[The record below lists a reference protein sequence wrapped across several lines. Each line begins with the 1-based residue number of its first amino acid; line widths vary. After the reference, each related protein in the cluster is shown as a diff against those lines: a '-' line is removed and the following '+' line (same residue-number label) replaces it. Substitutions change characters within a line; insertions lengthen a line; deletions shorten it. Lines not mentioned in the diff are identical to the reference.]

1 MDAKEFLSTVLSES
15 GLYCVVAIRA
25 DTPTP
30 IQKFYGSIDLAIKAA
45 LDFDARGYSTYYA
58 LGTFVEGTNRK
69 ASNVDSLKA
78 LFLDIDC
85 GTDKPYATQRD
96 AFVALKA
103 LCKSKNLPKPTWVI
117 NSGKGLHIYWG
128 LDKAYSPIEWLPVAN
143 RLKTVCLESGLDIDP
158 VVTSDSARILR
169 MPQTHNYKTSP
180 PTRVEALGTK
190 GDSVSLSDF
199 YDILGRPARV
209 AELQARAFSEQDDE
223 TMRRLLGNYT
233 SKFTNILQKNASKKG
248 CHQIHRA
255 IDTPNEISYPSW
267 VDVISII
274 KHCEE
279 GMPAVHAVSKLYSGY
294 SESETDSIADSI
306 LYPHLCTTFESNN
319 PSGCEGCPLRGK
331 IKSPI
336 VLARETREATAED
349 NIIQIAA
356 EDHPDT
362 PTQPAPKKDN
372 VVARGETTVTS
383 TLPFRDGLAEDEDL
397 PKVRQFTTYEI
408 PTYPFPYFRPAN
420 GGIFKRT
427 QVKGDDGQLEN
438 EDEEIY
444 HNDFYL
450 VGRLFDKQRGPLFV
464 FRHHSSREG
473 IQEFAVEGVKI
484 SSELELKK
492 ELALNDIHPNNDKQL
507 FLYVKKWVREL
518 LATKDQVILKTQFG
532 WTADHESFVLGD
544 REIFADRI
552 EKNLPSSKTAQYFKM
567 LAKRGTLDEW
577 KKIPAFY
584 NRPNFQPHQFMFGLA
599 FGAPLME
606 FISDAKGGVF
616 HTFSEESGLGKST
629 GQMGG
634 ASVWGNP
641 SGLVL
646 RGKDT
651 LNAIFN
657 RAEVYKNL
665 PVYID
670 EFTNVSGK
678 NMSDFAYDISAGFQ
692 RGRMSNSGENAE
704 RERGESWALLAG
716 TTANKSMIETMMT
729 FKDRPEGENQRVIEH
744 VMQRLLLPEDRP
756 AATAMNDCLLD
767 NYGHAGEAYIQN
779 VLRSIPAVKK
789 LLAKVKLTLE
799 TKAGLDT
806 KHRVWAA
813 ECASVT
819 TGLLLAKSYGLI
831 DWDLDAFMDW
841 VVSKLKSLKV
851 ESKEL
856 GIGTVEII
864 NQYYHE
870 HWSKVLRI
878 KATLDAR
885 TGEKAPL
892 QDVLITPDAKPL
904 HEIVARHEYD
914 TNTLYLLPRPF
925 RTWCVE
931 KGYYSKGII
940 ERMESELG
948 AVTLQIRIGKGT
960 NVNLPPTRVMK
971 FQFVVD
977 VEKPNDDPFSGTD
990 TQGTPG

>member
-1 MDAKEFLSTVLSES
+1 MDAKEFLSTVLSEK

-30 IQKFYGSIDLAIKAA
+30 IQKFYKTIELAGQAA
-45 LDFDARGYSTYYA
+45 LDFDQKGYSTYYA
-58 LGTFVEGTNRK
+58 LGTFTEGTNRK
-69 ASNVDSLKA
+69 AANVDSLKS

-85 GTDKPYATQRD
+85 GEDKPYATQRD
-96 AFVALKA
+96 AFIAFKK
-103 LCKSKNLPKPTWVI
+103 LCKEKNLPKPTWVI
-117 NSGKGLHIYWG
+117 NSGKGLHIYWA
-128 LDKAYSPIEWLPVAN
+128 LDRAHTPQEWLPVAN
-143 RLKTVCLESGLDIDP
+143 RLKSVCLESGLEIDP

-169 MPQTHNYKTSP
+169 MPQTHNYKTNP
-180 PTRVEALGTK
+180 PTLVEAVGSR
-190 GDSVSLSDF
+190 GESVVLSEF
-199 YDILGRPARV
+199 LDILGKPAVEAALPSRT
-209 AELQARAFSEQDDE
+209 FSEQDDE

-233 SKFTNILQKNASKKG
+233 SKFSNILSKTAAGKG

-255 IDTPNEISYPSW
+255 IDTPNDISYPSW
-267 VDVISII
+267 VDVISVI

-279 GMPAVHAVSKLYSGY
+279 GMPAVHAVSKLYGGY
-294 SESETDSIADSI
+294 SEHETDSIADSI
-306 LYPHLCTTFESNN
+306 LYPHLCTTFEANN

-336 VLARETREATAED
+336 ILARETREATAAD
-349 NIIQIAA
+349 NIIQLEAK
-356 EDHPDT
+356 DHPDS
-362 PTQPAPKKDN
+362 PAEAEP
-372 VVARGETTVTS
+372 VERGQTTVTS
-383 TLPFRDGLAEDEDL
+383 TLPFRDGLEEDEDL
-397 PKVRQFTTYEI
+397 PKVKQFTSYEI

-427 QVKGDDGQLEN
+427 QVKGEDGQLEN

-450 VGRLFDKQRGPLFV
+450 VGRLLDSKRGPLFV
-464 FRHHSSREG
+464 FRHHSTREG

-484 SSELELKK
+484 SSEIELKK

-507 FLYVKKWVREL
+507 FLYIKKWVREML
-518 LATKDQVILKTQFG
+518 TSKDQVVLKTQFG
-532 WTADHESFVLGD
+532 WTADCKSFILGD

-567 LAKRGTLDEW
+567 MSKRGTLEEW

-584 NRPNFQPHQFMFGLA
+584 NRPDFQPHQFMFGLA

-670 EFTNVSGK
+670 EFTNVTGK

-692 RGRMSNSGENAE
+692 RGRMSNSGENEE

-744 VMQRLLLPEDRP
+744 VMRRLLKPEDRP
-756 AATAMNDCLLD
+756 AATVMNDCLLD
-767 NYGHAGEAYIQN
+767 NYGHAGEIYIQN
-779 VLRSIPAVKK
+779 VLRSMDSVRK
-789 LLAKVKLTLE
+789 LLAKVKLTIE

-813 ECASVT
+813 ECAVVT
-819 TGLLLAKSYGLI
+819 TGLLLAKNYGLL
-831 DWDLDAFMDW
+831 DWDLDAFMEW
-841 VVSKLKSLKV
+841 VVEKLKALKI
-851 ESKEL
+851 ESHDL
-856 GIGTVEII
+856 NIGTVEII

-878 KATLDAR
+878 KGGLDAR
-885 TGEKAPL
+885 STEKVPV
-892 QDVLITPDAKPL
+892 QDLLITPDAKPL

-925 RTWCVE
+925 KNWCVE
-931 KGYYSKGII
+931 KGYYSKGIVAK
-940 ERMESELG
+940 MEAELG
-948 AVTLQIRIGKGT
+948 ATTIQIRIGKGT

-971 FQFVVD
+971 LHFVINVD
-977 VEKPNDDPFSGTD
+977 PEKDEPISTEDL
-990 TQGTPG
+990 